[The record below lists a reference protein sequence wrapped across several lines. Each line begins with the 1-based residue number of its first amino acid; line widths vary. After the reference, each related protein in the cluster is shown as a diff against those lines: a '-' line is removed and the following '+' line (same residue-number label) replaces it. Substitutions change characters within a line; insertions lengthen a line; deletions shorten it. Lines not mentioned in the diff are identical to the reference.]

1 MTERVLTQREL
12 GRATLARQ
20 LLLERKRLSPTAV
33 IERLVGMQAQW
44 PSAPYVGIWTRAASF
59 RRETLERELARG
71 AVLKATVMRQT
82 LHLVTRRDYGLLRA
96 AMSEMISRGESA
108 QAKSLAPSV
117 RALAEAG
124 PVTSADALAHL
135 EREHGLTGIDARRAW
150 RAARVRAHVL
160 HHHETAL
167 WHGRPEGRFVAI
179 EEPEAHDPLE
189 ARAEILRRYL
199 AAFGPAS
206 RRDIVAW
213 SMMHVP
219 DLQRALD
226 VLEPLRR
233 FRDEQGR
240 ELFDVPR
247 APLPDPD
254 TPAPVRFLPK
264 WDNVLLAFADRTRVL
279 PEEYRKTVIRTNGDV
294 AQTFLVDG
302 LVAGM
307 WRVEN
312 GRVVL
317 EPFGRSHARFD
328 ASSRTRR
335 DAWRRSS
342 PTRRLEARSPP
353 RGAQSLLSSTARA
366 RGRCERDRLPG
377 RPPRPTA
384 GGRMSSRPRSSRHSF
399 ATVPRS
405 TRATEQSAQLW
416 SARVTP

>member
-1 MTERVLTQREL
+1 
-12 GRATLARQ
+12 
-20 LLLERKRLSPTAV
+20 
-33 IERLVGMQAQW
+33 
-44 PSAPYVGIWTRAASF
+44 
-59 RRETLERELARG
+59 
-71 AVLKATVMRQT
+71 MRQT
-82 LHLVTRRDYGLLRA
+82 LISSPGGTRGEALRA
-96 AMSEMISRGESA
+96 AMSDDLPWGRRAGEEPA
-108 QAKSLAPSV
+108 L
-117 RALAEAG
+117 RARACRAG
-124 PVTSADALAHL
+124 GDVGGGLGHL
-135 EREHGLTGIDARRAW
+135 EREHGLTGIEGRRAW

-206 RRDIVAW
+206 RRDLVAW

-219 DLQRALD
+219 DLQQALD

-233 FRDEQGR
+233 FRNEQGR
-240 ELFDVPR
+240 ELLDVPR

-302 LVAGM
+302 LVAGI
-307 WRVEN
+307 WRVES

-317 EPFGRSHARFD
+317 EPFARSHAPLD

-342 PTRRLEARSPP
+342 PTRRFEVRSPL

-366 RGRCERDRLPG
+366 RG
-377 RPPRPTA
+377 
-384 GGRMSSRPRSSRHSF
+384 
-399 ATVPRS
+399 
-405 TRATEQSAQLW
+405 
-416 SARVTP
+416 

>member
-1 MTERVLTQREL
+1 VAERVLTRREL

-44 PSAPYVGIWTRAASF
+44 PSAPYVGIWTRATSF

-71 AVLKATVMRQT
+71 AVVKATAIRQT
-82 LHLVTRRDYGLLRA
+82 LHLVTRRDYGLFRA
-96 AMSEMISRGESA
+96 AMSETNFPWETA
-108 QAKSLAPSV
+108 QAKRLAASV
-117 RALAEAG
+117 RDLAEAS
-124 PVTSADALAHL
+124 PVTTEEALRYL
-135 EREHGLTGIDARRAW
+135 EREHGLTGIEGRRAW

-167 WHGRPEGRFVAI
+167 WGARPEGRFVAI
-179 EEPEAHDPLE
+179 EEPEAHVPVE

-219 DLQRALD
+219 ELQRALD

-233 FRDEQGR
+233 FRDEHGR
-240 ELFDVPR
+240 ELLDVPR

-307 WRVEN
+307 WRVET
-312 GRVVL
+312 GRLVL
-317 EPFGRSHARFD
+317 EPFAAISRSV
-328 ASSRTRR
+328 RR
-335 DAWRRSS
+335 ELEDEAG
-342 PTRRLEARSPP
+342 RLEAFL
-353 RGAQSLLSSTARA
+353 A
-366 RGRCERDRLPG
+366 D
-377 RPPRPTA
+377 
-384 GGRMSSRPRSSRHSF
+384 
-399 ATVPRS
+399 
-405 TRATEQSAQLW
+405 
-416 SARVTP
+416 

>member
-1 MTERVLTQREL
+1 VTVRVLTRREL

-20 LLLERKRLSPTAV
+20 LLLERKRLSTTAV

-71 AVLKATVMRQT
+71 TVVKATVIRGT
-82 LHLVTRRDYGLLRA
+82 LHLVTPRDYALFRA
-96 AMSEMISRGESA
+96 ALSETNFPWESS
-108 QAKSLAPSV
+108 QSKRIAPSM
-117 RALAEAG
+117 RDLAEAG
-124 PVTSADALAHL
+124 PVTTEEALGYL
-135 EREHGLTGIDARRAW
+135 EREHGLTGIDGRRAW
-150 RAARVRAHVL
+150 RSARVRAHLL

-167 WHGRPEGRFVAI
+167 WRARPEGRFVAI
-179 EEPEAHDPLE
+179 AEPEAHVPLE
-189 ARAEILRRYL
+189 ARAELLRRYL

-219 DLQRALD
+219 ELQRALD

-240 ELFDVPR
+240 ELFDIRR

-279 PEEYRKTVIRTNGDV
+279 PEEYRKTVIRVNGDV

-302 LVAGM
+302 LVAGI
-307 WRVEN
+307 WSVEK

-317 EPFGRSHARFD
+317 EPFGALARSV
-328 ASSRTRR
+328 RR
-335 DAWRRSS
+335 ELENEAG
-342 PTRRLEARSPP
+342 RLEAFL
-353 RGAQSLLSSTARA
+353 A
-366 RGRCERDRLPG
+366 D
-377 RPPRPTA
+377 
-384 GGRMSSRPRSSRHSF
+384 
-399 ATVPRS
+399 
-405 TRATEQSAQLW
+405 
-416 SARVTP
+416 

>member
-1 MTERVLTQREL
+1 L

-44 PSAPYVGIWTRAASF
+44 PSAPYVGIWTRATSF

-71 AVLKATVMRQT
+71 AVVKATAIRQT
-82 LHLVTRRDYGLLRA
+82 LHLVTRRDYGLFRA
-96 AMSEMISRGESA
+96 AMSETNFPWETA
-108 QAKSLAPSV
+108 QAKRLAASV
-117 RALAEAG
+117 RDLAEAS
-124 PVTSADALAHL
+124 PVTTEEALRYL
-135 EREHGLTGIDARRAW
+135 EREHGLTGIEGRRAW

-167 WHGRPEGRFVAI
+167 WGARPEGRFVAI
-179 EEPEAHDPLE
+179 EEPEAHVPVE

-219 DLQRALD
+219 ELQRALD

-233 FRDEQGR
+233 FRDEHGR
-240 ELFDVPR
+240 ELLDVPR

-307 WRVEN
+307 WRVET
-312 GRVVL
+312 GRLVL
-317 EPFGRSHARFD
+317 EPFAAISRSV
-328 ASSRTRR
+328 RR
-335 DAWRRSS
+335 ELEDEAG
-342 PTRRLEARSPP
+342 RLEAFL
-353 RGAQSLLSSTARA
+353 A
-366 RGRCERDRLPG
+366 D
-377 RPPRPTA
+377 
-384 GGRMSSRPRSSRHSF
+384 
-399 ATVPRS
+399 
-405 TRATEQSAQLW
+405 
-416 SARVTP
+416 